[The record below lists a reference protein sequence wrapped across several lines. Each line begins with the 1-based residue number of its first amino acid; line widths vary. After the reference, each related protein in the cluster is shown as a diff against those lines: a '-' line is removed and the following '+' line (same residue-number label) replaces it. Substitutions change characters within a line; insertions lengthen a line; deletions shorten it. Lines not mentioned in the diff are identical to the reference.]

1 MYLYFAVSQGETGKM
16 SASDPI
22 SAIYVIDSAKDIKN
36 KVCFQHIAVILFISK
51 KKYSRNAIPWQMQQ
65 LSPLI

>member
-51 KKYSRNAIPWQMQQ
+51 KKKIAEM
-65 LSPLI
+65 LSHDRCNSFRL